1 MDNCDFTEVFPK
13 SVKVEKAKMAE
24 FDEILCRLGSQNTL

>member
-1 MDNCDFTEVFPK
+1 MDNFDFTEVFPK

-24 FDEILCRLGSQNTL
+24 FDEKMNQVSRALN